1 MTGTNR
7 NLVLLP
13 ILCSILLGVY
23 GSSINAKTATE
34 VSGFSQIHEFY
45 LQQREWLNR
54 LLPFTLPYS
63 PDTIIQSISYNDYS
77 FQDSMTWLYH
87 YTSGPIVLSADL
99 SKVISETQ
107 LGVYENIKYG
117 LIFIINPFGEV
128 LASFNAPPIEYY
140 DDPYWELHKRCIV
153 MWFPLAQPSISESA
167 LENNRASSDEEI
179 LTSLRSSTSYPTDRI
194 WLEIRRDVPNPTEF
208 ASLYVHV
215 PTNSVTNLDV
225 FAKSNLLSQD
235 DWLLL
240 ISSMSVNEQGILSF
254 TNVISTVTNRFYLA
268 VNADSDTDGD
278 GIPDGRERFVYHT
291 SPTSADTDGDGL
303 PDGWEL
309 QYGLDPLDNDSTNS
323 VNGADGDVDGD
334 GFSNLNEYLLNGDPN
349 DSAWSGEQLCDR
361 IVNASASRS
370 SGSRSSGMRVNIA
383 DSANCGGSNSESQ
396 IQEAQLTVP
405 SLRDAAY
412 LINMTVQG
420 AVEDQASGYDKVSVE
435 TCEEIEFFQGNA
447 NGNQCAMAHKSITLP
462 ILVQGN
468 SIIIL
473 RYDTVDGFF
482 HSGAYAEITGASL
495 LGAIKI
501 DSTTVA
507 TTPSDR
513 TRKTIGVGE
522 EVSLSFLP
530 GNLSPVT
537 WTLQGSGTLSSY
549 SGNQVVFTAPDS
561 ASTATIEASY
571 KCVTCPITFTV
582 VEPASQSATIFGA
595 TYSYPPGVQGAG
607 MFLEVTVHPTNV
619 SFEKVEIMEVPGP
632 ATSRT
637 GFYTNFPAGCPM
649 HTTNPNWVP
658 LDPGNIWYDDAY
670 FTGEPAPWSAGSF
683 EWDIPVQWHVVG
695 SVTVGSLPNVIQA
708 FSISGTNGCSA
719 VSKLGQSATRTP

>member
-1 MTGTNR
+1 MTERNR
-7 NLVLLP
+7 NTVLLT
-13 ILCSILLGVY
+13 IVCSILLGVH
-23 GSSINAKTATE
+23 GSAINAETATE
-34 VSGFSQIHEFY
+34 VAGFSQIHELY

-54 LLPFTLPYS
+54 LLPFTLPNP
-63 PDTIIQSISYNDYS
+63 PDTIIQSISYNDFS
-77 FQDSMTWLYH
+77 FQDSMSWFYH
-87 YTSGPIVLSADL
+87 YTSSPIVPSAEL
-99 SKVISETQ
+99 SKAISETQ
-107 LGVYENIKYG
+107 LGIYENIKYG
-117 LIFIINPFGEV
+117 LIFVINPFGEV
-128 LASFNAPPIEYY
+128 LASFNAPPFEYY

-153 MWFPLAQPSISESA
+153 MWFPLAQRGISESA
-167 LENNRASSDEEI
+167 LENRSASSDEI
-179 LTSLRSSTSYPTDRI
+179 PTLLRDGKSYPADRI
-194 WLEIRRDVPNPTEF
+194 WLEIRRDVPNPADL

-235 DWLLL
+235 DWSLL

-254 TNVISTVTNRFYLA
+254 TNIISTVSNRFYLA

-278 GIPDGRERFVYHT
+278 GIRDGRERYIYHT

-309 QYGLDPLDNDSTNS
+309 QYGLDPLDDGSTNP

-334 GFSNLNEYLLNGDPN
+334 SFSNLNEYLLNGDPN

-361 IVNASASRS
+361 IMNASASRS

-383 DSANCGGSNSESQ
+383 DSENCGGSNSDAQ

-420 AVEDQASGYDKVSVE
+420 SVEDQASGYDKVSVE
-435 TCEEIEFFQGNA
+435 TCEEIQFFQGNA
-447 NGNQCAMAHKSITLP
+447 NGNRCVMAQKNVTLP
-462 ILVQGN
+462 VLVQRN

-473 RYDTVDGFF
+473 RYDTVDGLF

-522 EVSLSFLP
+522 IVNLSFLP

-537 WTLQGSGTLSSY
+537 WSLQGSGTLNPL

-561 ASTATIEASY
+561 ASSVTIEASY

-582 VEPASQSATIFGA
+582 VEPTSESAVIFGA
-595 TYSYPPGVQGAG
+595 TYSYPPGDQGVG
-607 MFLEVTVHPTNV
+607 MYLEVTVHPTNV
-619 SFEKVEIMEVPGP
+619 SFANVQLLEIPGP
-632 ATSRT
+632 ASGNT
-637 GFYTNFPAGCPM
+637 GWFTNFPAGQPA
-649 HTTNPNWVP
+649 HPPNTNWAWLSP
-658 LDPGNIWYDDAY
+658 DNILYDDVELSGIA
-670 FTGEPAPWSAGSF
+670 PPWSVGSVQ
-683 EWDIPVQWHVVG
+683 WDIPVQWRVIG
-695 SVTVGSLPNVIQA
+695 SSNIGSLPNVIQY
-708 FSISGTNGCSA
+708 FSINGTNGSST
-719 VSKLGQSATRTP
+719 VTKFGQSATRTP